1 MITSI
6 YIILPDPVDIVYNP
20 DRPEPYRRKMK
31 YVTGSRDGKIK
42 IWNAFTMKLEL
53 NGEIVV
59 VRDIWVT
66 CISYM
71 TLSQ

>member
-1 MITSI
+1 
-6 YIILPDPVDIVYNP
+6 
-20 DRPEPYRRKMK
+20 MK

-53 NGEIVV
+53 NGAITVV
-59 VRDIWVT
+59 KDIWVT

-71 TLSQ
+71 TLSL

>member
-6 YIILPDPVDIVYNP
+6 YIILPDPVDITYNP

-53 NGEIVV
+53 NGAITVV
-59 VRDIWVT
+59 KDIWVT

-71 TLSQ
+71 TLSL